1 MSSSF
6 YSYVLNQ
13 PIAAQATFFIGGSFA
28 IASFLAK
35 DILLLRLLFVCATIC
50 FIATGVLI
58 LSPVMVLIN
67 FLHSSIN
74 SVQIVRILI
83 ERYSLSIPEELR
95 EVYNAVFSL
104 MKPKEFLALIKLG
117 KKVTYKKDT
126 TDFIFRQGESKDLLI
141 LILSGEVSIE
151 KNKSVIAK
159 LGKNSFIG
167 EMHYL
172 TKKPMTADVIPLD
185 DVHCVY
191 WRHDQIDRLKLKN
204 PHRYANI
211 LTILGQDLI
220 NKVLNTSLVKVE
232 S

>member
-13 PIAAQATFFIGGSFA
+13 PVAAQVTFFIGGSFA

-35 DILLLRLLFVCATIC
+35 DILLLRVLFVFATVC
-50 FIATGVLI
+50 FMATGILI

-104 MKPKEFLALIKLG
+104 MKPKEFLTIIKQG
-117 KKVTYKKDT
+117 KKVTFKKDE
-126 TDFIFRQGESKDLLI
+126 TDFIFKQGESKDTLI
-141 LILSGEVSIE
+141 LILSGEVNIE
-151 KNKSVIAK
+151 KDKNVIAK

-172 TKKPMTADVIPLD
+172 TKKPMTADVKPLGE
-185 DVHCVY
+185 VHCVC
-191 WRHDQIDRLKLKN
+191 WQHEQIDRLKIKN
-204 PHRYANI
+204 PIRYANI

-220 NKVLNTSLVKVE
+220 RKVLNTTLVKVE